1 MFPADKSEI
10 AKHSIHVLFG
20 NHVDTI
26 NRVYARSI
34 ENALKHKYTFSF
46 RSCFTNDEI
55 LERSR
60 QEKIDV
66 YVLVLNNIM
75 ILPASDDS
83 ESRKTIV
90 LDLVRHLK
98 EIPHATVIALW
109 GWNFED
115 LEIEEKIRSAGADFC
130 FPLPVDVKVLVEAVE
145 MCLY

>member
-1 MFPADKSEI
+1 MSPDGISETS
-10 AKHSIHVLFG
+10 KRPVRVLFG

-34 ENALKHKYTFSF
+34 ESALKHRYTFSF

-66 YVLVLNNIM
+66 HVLVLNNIM
-75 ILPASDDS
+75 LLPALDDS
-83 ESRKTIV
+83 ESRRDVV

-98 EIPHATVIALW
+98 KTSHATVIALW